1 MFYVNKTPTSS
12 LHILSTLK
20 LQNIFC
26 KKVMLQQTTI
36 FRINSNIGKL
46 ILTFFLGVGV
56 DVRGEGGVISLA
68 VTYFF
73 CPLLGGGLVDAPQI
87 GRSYLLFLVLVF
99 FLLTKVNNTQS
110 QRSRWKRSKKVREEL
125 WRPEVTGHWPLKVK
139 IMVTHVASSFF
150 PS

>member
-1 MFYVNKTPTSS
+1 MFYVNKTPSTSS

-36 FRINSNIGKL
+36 FRINSNIAKL
-46 ILTFFLGVGV
+46 ITFLLGEGV
-56 DVRGEGGVISLA
+56 DVRGEVGVISLA